1 MVDENTL
8 VQIALP
14 KGRMFEQLRQLM
26 QDAGCPILTR
36 ERDYRIQLAL
46 DGFSAKL
53 LKPQGIVEML
63 AAGRRDIGFAGADWV
78 AELGADLVP
87 LLDTELDPVQIVA
100 AAPESLLEG
109 GQLPRRPLII
119 ASEYAQLTQRWMRD
133 ANVEGRFVRSWG
145 ATEVLPP
152 EDADCIVDNTAT
164 GSTLRA
170 NRLQIVDTI
179 MLSSTRLYA
188 NCRVLEDR
196 DKRQRIE
203 DLVMVLKGVLD
214 ARKRVMLEFNLD
226 AALLEKVLP
235 LLPAMREPTLA
246 RLQSDSG
253 IAVRAAV
260 PRASLTTLLPSI
272 KTAGG
277 TDIVVSRIDQIVA

>member
-1 MVDENTL
+1 MDTQSL
-8 VQIALP
+8 VQLALP
-14 KGRMFEQLRQLM
+14 KGRMFEKLRLLLN
-26 QDAGCPILTR
+26 DAGCPILNR
-36 ERDYRIQLAL
+36 ERDYRVQLAL

-78 AELGADLVP
+78 AELNAELIP

-100 AAPESLLEG
+100 AAPESFLEDG
-109 GQLPRRPLII
+109 RLPKRPLII
-119 ASEYAQLTQRWMRD
+119 ASEYSQITQRWMRET
-133 ANVEGRFVRSWG
+133 NLEGRFVRSWG

-179 MLSSTRLYA
+179 MTSSTRLYA
-188 NCRVLEDR
+188 NPRVLDIPE
-196 DKRQRIE
+196 KRQRIE
-203 DLVMVLKGVLD
+203 NLVMVLKAVLD

-226 AALLEKVLP
+226 AQRVESVLP
-235 LLPAMREPTLA
+235 LLPAMREPTIA
-246 RLQSDSG
+246 RLQSDEG
-253 IAVRAAV
+253 VAVRAAV
-260 PRASLTTLLPSI
+260 PRAKLTALLPAI
-272 KTAGG
+272 KAVGG

>member
-1 MVDENTL
+1 MVDSNPL

-14 KGRMFEQLRQLM
+14 KGRMFEKLKQLLM
-26 QDAGCPILTR
+26 DAGCPILNR
-36 ERDYRIQLAL
+36 ERDYRVQLAL

-63 AAGRRDIGFAGADWV
+63 EAGRRDVGFAGADWV

-87 LLDTELDPVQIVA
+87 LLDTGLDPVQIVA
-100 AAPESLLEG
+100 AAPESLLEDG
-109 GQLPRRPLII
+109 RLPNRPLVV
-119 ASEYAQLTQRWMRD
+119 ASEYANITTQWMRD
-133 ANVEGRFVRSWG
+133 TNIEGRFVRSWG

-179 MLSSTRLYA
+179 MTSSTRLYA
-188 NCRVLEDR
+188 NQRALDNPE
-196 DKRQRIE
+196 KRGLIE
-203 DLVMVLKGVLD
+203 NFVMVLRAVLD
-214 ARKRVMLEFNLD
+214 ARRRVMLEFNLD
-226 AALLEKVLP
+226 AELLSKVLP
-235 LLPAMREPTLA
+235 QIPAMREPTIA

-253 IAVRAAV
+253 LAVRAAV
-260 PRASLTTLLPSI
+260 PKSSLTTILPTI
-272 KTAGG
+272 KALGG
-277 TDIVVSRIDQIVA
+277 TDIVVSRIDQIVV

>member
-1 MVDENTL
+1 MTTL
-8 VQIALP
+8 NPVQIALP
-14 KGRMFEQLRQLM
+14 KGRMFEKLRQLM
-26 QDAGCPILTR
+26 SDAGCPILTR

-78 AELGADLVP
+78 AELNAELVP
-87 LLDTELDPVQIVA
+87 LLDTELDPVDIVA
-100 AAPESLLEG
+100 AAPESLLEDG
-109 GQLPRRPLII
+109 RLPKRPLVI

-133 ANVEGRFVRSWG
+133 ANLEGRFVRSWG

-170 NRLQIVDTI
+170 NRLQIVDCI
-179 MLSSTRLYA
+179 MSSSTRLYA
-188 NCRVLEDR
+188 NPRVLEDP
-196 DKRQRIE
+196 DKRRRID
-203 DLVMVLKGVLD
+203 DLVMVLKAVLD

-226 AALLEKVLP
+226 AQRLDVVLP
-235 LLPAMREPTLA
+235 LLPAMREPTIA
-246 RLQSDSG
+246 RLQSESG
-253 IAVRAAV
+253 VAVRAAV
-260 PRASLTTLLPSI
+260 PKASLTAVLPAI
-272 KTAGG
+272 KSVGG